1 MRIAMINEGT
11 YPYVKGGVSTWCDQ
25 LVQGLAEHDFGL
37 VTLTATGP
45 ERVVWELPDN
55 TRLLPPV
62 PVWGRARLLPR
73 ARRRAA
79 SEAATL
85 ICFGMLDDSQM
96 GRRGFA
102 AGVRELAE
110 LAGDGHHPLAGVDL
124 APVLLEAWRRSDVP
138 LPPLTLHGA
147 EQAAVL
153 LEHSIRPVAAQLSDV
168 DICHAVAGGLPSL
181 VALAAKWRSG
191 VPLLMSE
198 HGVYLRERYLAM
210 GSGFPIGV
218 KAAALRFFRA
228 LARLCYSEADL
239 VAPVSDFNRRWEIRH
254 GVEPDKI
261 ITVAN
266 GVSPERYPPL
276 EGEPDRPTVTWVGR
290 VDPLKD
296 LETLVRAFRL
306 VHGEVNDARLRLFG
320 PVPVGNET
328 YAADCRRLVSALRLD
343 DAVAFEGPVAS
354 SREAFAAG
362 HVVALSSISEGMPYT
377 VIEAM
382 MCGKAT
388 VSTDVGGVAETVAD
402 AGHVVPPRDPEAF
415 AEACHGVLVD
425 GDRRRE
431 LGARARARALSS
443 FTLANCV
450 DVYRQLYLDLAV
462 RARTLPATEPVAV

>member
-1 MRIAMINEGT
+1 MRVAMINEGT
-11 YPYVKGGVSTWCDQ
+11 YPFVKGGVSTWCDQ
-25 LVQGLAEHDFGL
+25 LVQGLAEHNFEL

-45 ERVVWELPDN
+45 EPVVWELPGN
-55 TRLLPPV
+55 ARLLPPV
-62 PVWGRARLLPR
+62 PVWGQGRPLPR
-73 ARRRAA
+73 ARRRVALDAA
-79 SEAATL
+79 AL
-85 ICFGMLDDSQM
+85 ICFGMLDDSPI

-102 AGVRELAE
+102 AGVRELAD
-110 LAGDGHHPLAGVDL
+110 LASEGYHPLAGVDL
-124 APVLLEAWRRSDVP
+124 APVLVEAWHSSDQA

-147 EQAAVL
+147 ELASIL
-153 LEHSIRPVAAQLSDV
+153 LEHSVRPLAARLSDV
-168 DICHAVAGGLPSL
+168 ELCHAVAGGLPSL
-181 VALAAKWRSG
+181 VGLAAKWRSG
-191 VPLLMSE
+191 IPLLMSE

-228 LARLCYSEADL
+228 LARLGYSEAEL
-239 VAPVSDFNRRWEIRH
+239 VAPVSDFNRRWEVRH
-254 GVEPDKI
+254 GVNPDKI

-276 EGEPDRPTVTWVGR
+276 ESEPDRPTVTWVGR

-306 VHGEVNDARLRLFG
+306 VHSEVDGSRLRLFG
-320 PVPVGNET
+320 PVPAGNEA
-328 YAADCRRLVSALRLD
+328 YAAECRHLVSALRLD
-343 DAVAFEGPVAS
+343 EVVAFEGPVAS

-382 MCGKAT
+382 MCGRVT

-425 GDRRRE
+425 GERRRE
-431 LGARARARALSS
+431 LGARARARALAS
-443 FTLANCV
+443 FTLTNCV
-450 DVYRQLYLDLAV
+450 DVYRQLYLDLAA
-462 RARTLPATEPVAV
+462 RAWARAEAEPVAV